1 MKPLEEILTSI
12 NAANDRYRFLK
23 LSFISEQSEI
33 LRDLSCAFVDLID
46 HKKEARNSWLNV
58 YNSTEGTNAL
68 KTRRADTEVRE
79 YDLIKG
85 IMKAVQMQVDSV
97 RSTISANKQQ

>member
-1 MKPLEEILTSI
+1 MRELQEILNSI
-12 NAANDRYRFLK
+12 ESANDRYRTLK
-23 LSFISEQSEI
+23 LSFISDQTEI

-46 HKKEARNSWLNV
+46 HKKEARNNWLDV
-58 YNSTEGTNAL
+58 YNSTDGTNAL
-68 KTRRADTEVRE
+68 KTRKADSEIRE

-85 IMKAVQMQVDSV
+85 IMKAVQMQIDSV

>member
-1 MKPLEEILTSI
+1 MRPLEQILTSI
-12 NAANDRYRFLK
+12 NDANDRYRTLK

-33 LRDLSCAFVDLID
+33 LRDLSCAFVDLIE
-46 HKKEARNSWLNV
+46 HRKESRNSWLDT

-68 KTRRADTEVRE
+68 KTRKADSEVRE

-85 IMKAVQMQVDSV
+85 VMKAVQMQIDSV
-97 RSTISANKQQ
+97 RSTISANKQN